1 MPAAAVI
8 PAPKAYINVVAVKK
22 LVVGFLLRA
31 VGPHFVRV
39 SDSVSASSWGPFLC
53 FVAWAVI
60 KTFTLRKLE
69 CSRQASALNMLAWNN
84 NIGSW
89 FYLLVSRAKVM
100 INRDNWGHL
109 Y

>member
-1 MPAAAVI
+1 MRVSGSASAS
-8 PAPKAYINVVAVKK
+8 
-22 LVVGFLLRA
+22 LLRNVSRLIAGA
-31 VGPHFVRV
+31 VF
-39 SDSVSASSWGPFLC
+39 
-53 FVAWAVI
+53 

-69 CSRQASALNMLAWNN
+69 CSRQASALNTLAWNN

>member
-1 MPAAAVI
+1 MRRPATRGCSLLSPWHLVTI
-8 PAPKAYINVVAVKK
+8 RDGIN
-22 LVVGFLLRA
+22 LLSL
-31 VGPHFVRV
+31 GT
-39 SDSVSASSWGPFLC
+39 DS
-53 FVAWAVI
+53 
-60 KTFTLRKLE
+60 FTLRKLE
-69 CSRQASALNMLAWNN
+69 CSKQAFALNMLAWNN